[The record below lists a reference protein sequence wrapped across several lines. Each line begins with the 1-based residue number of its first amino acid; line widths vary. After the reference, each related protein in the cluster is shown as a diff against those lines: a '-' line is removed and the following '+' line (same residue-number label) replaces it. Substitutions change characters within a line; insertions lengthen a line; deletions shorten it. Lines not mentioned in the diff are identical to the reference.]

1 MKISYK
7 QLLLVSILIPA
18 CLAMGSDECELDNR
32 NWKSTIF
39 YGPCAK
45 NIDETVHCPV
55 TCQDIEQ
62 GLASGPARKARTLPN
77 PFPASMDVT
86 VSFVCPHEKTV
97 SGPYT
102 VYLEEEPDLS
112 APGAA
117 EIDGTRVSEGRINS
131 PRMLA
136 AAPKSLSAVQ
146 QVFIPRGSP
155 VFTLSIGNNASG
167 ICAGKIQLLP
177 QKVFGTVSLDASLLD
192 LKLSANAGVDIIPR
206 DEDGAF
212 GSRPWQVCAKDC
224 YIEIDDSNASAL
236 ALRFYHSE
244 MREEDYTED
253 GYYQLREGVLPYVTY
268 CVTRPATNGQDSV
281 LRIVESREG
290 LDDRTYEFSYRAQTD
305 GNVRCGLTQGNGAR
319 MLMVSAK
326 PVGRSTATE
335 ERYEIEEKVTDAS
348 GTFKTVR
355 KSMLALGGVDLLT
368 EQTVS
373 DGNSTRRTVYEYV
386 TDPSANGYQNVSRE
400 TSESG
405 LVKEYRYDEW
415 GRVLWQRTAVPGLPD
430 HVNTYSYAPLGV
442 QPECLRLWN
451 HLEDDG
457 ETEFFTAR
465 VETESVGGEVVSKT
479 LRFLATDHMQHRIVE
494 EVKLADPTVT
504 DLVAAWS
511 AEGNVRHYID
521 YMPKNENKPCS
532 EKKSLEVHQDGTV
545 DVYSYSAGVYT
556 PGPDGATG
564 VFVDSGC
571 GEGDWFRTVVTHYP
585 VQPTMDFSESNTV
598 RFVQLPYQS
607 TREVTIEMRSKKETV
622 LSEQYVC
629 TGVAPENFAR
639 ISWTSTS
646 RDALGQA
653 TLVVNSDG
661 TRTENSYVADRLV
674 SSTDEEGLATTY
686 TYDALGRVVAETK
699 SGGGVRPDT
708 VTTMTYDS
716 ENRIL
721 SRTIAAGD
729 LSETTTYAFDA
740 LGRRTT
746 STAADG
752 VVTRYLYSTDPT
764 LGLETSTTIR
774 AFGTDCAVT
783 NTIISYADGRTKETL
798 LNGVVKTA
806 YAYGPNWTKTYEGPA
821 GLNSPR
827 WSCSYDDALGRTIC
841 ETRPGFRGALLITSN
856 EYNTANQLVATRT
869 YSQPSQPSQPS
880 PLSPL
885 TSTYFCYNNCG
896 ERCLTV
902 SDMNLN
908 NQIDW
913 NDTDRI
919 VSNDTRYVSLNGDW
933 WRESSS
939 WQTRQGGSSE
949 LTLMGRSR
957 TRLTGLGG
965 NTVPSAS
972 SPTGAGAGLLTSETC
987 SLDPLN
993 NETISCTYLDRSSH
1007 TTTQTTLSPDST
1019 LPAEVVVQSG
1029 LTVSSRSATGV
1040 TTTYAYDALGRQIS
1054 QTDGRGNTSHLVYD
1068 AQDRV
1073 AKTIDALGHETTY
1086 AYDTLG
1092 RQVVVTDP
1100 LGHTV
1105 TTTYD
1110 AEGRVLAQRGATYPV
1125 DYAYDAYGNK
1135 VSMTTYRDEA
1145 LASGDTT
1152 RWLYDEPSGCMT
1164 NKVYADGKGPSYSY
1178 TPDGR
1183 LARRVWARGIATD
1196 YTYDN
1201 AGNLTRT
1208 EYDDNGVTP
1217 TITMSYDRV
1226 GNLVNATTAG
1236 VVTNLYAYD
1245 LQGHCTNEWQNDFNL
1260 TRYYDT
1266 LGRST
1271 SYAINGIRQTT
1282 IAYDSFG
1289 RISTMAVPTAAEESD
1304 QHHCSPLPLLSTFQ
1318 WSYLQGSDLKSSLTY
1333 PNGLTASWTYDANNQ
1348 LLQVRNATPTN
1359 IISQFDYAY
1368 DAAGRRTAIAKS
1380 GTAFGDLSGSVDRY
1394 GYNQRSEVTSSRRT
1408 KNGQPVQGF
1417 SEDFAYDPIGNRKTS
1432 STYNEK
1438 GEAQTSTYQANNL
1451 NQYTSRTTPGYA
1463 AVRGEADPDATV
1475 TVNENPTF
1483 RLGEYYF
1490 GSDTFD
1496 NSTAGGLANLETYAV
1511 LASPTNGPDEISAVT
1526 SQVYLA
1532 QSPETF
1538 AYDDDGNQTLIT
1550 TKTGRW
1556 HVTYNGENR
1565 PVRWVRESDNTTIAM
1580 SYDHMGR
1587 RREKNAQRFFYD
1599 GYLQVVDNG
1608 GNFYTWDCT
1617 ERVATRPLAWSQV
1630 DSVAYYTHD
1639 GNKNVSE
1646 VIVSNNSIVAHYE
1659 YAPFGA
1665 VILKRGE
1672 SATVN
1677 PWGFSSEFAD
1687 AKLGCVYYNYRE
1699 YEPVEGRWLSRDSIQ
1714 SHDIVSFVFC
1724 HNRIIRPDRLGLTD
1738 DVIVEGLGAAWAG
1751 WELTLGDKTAVRLSG
1766 EHFYV
1771 TGQPPKGS
1779 WVPKS
1784 GSTSPLI
1791 IYKADNPKK
1800 IFRLDYHPL
1809 DDTAGMPV
1817 WHYNKTRGFARIRE
1831 LSVANHAT
1839 IRSAAYTGR
1848 LLTVFRYGGRA
1859 MFVAGGATSAF
1870 QIYKA
1875 SNRVREASVQVSG
1888 WAGGIVG
1895 AKIGSGI
1902 GGRLGV
1908 ALTVIAG
1915 NIGPQAVVPEEVV
1928 TVPASFVIG
1937 SGIGGIAGGVIG
1949 SISGVTVAEKVYDW
1963 AFTPGEC
1970 DQYVICGEE

>member
-1 MKISYK
+1 MI
-7 QLLLVSILIPA
+7 
-18 CLAMGSDECELDNR
+18 
-32 NWKSTIF
+32 
-39 YGPCAK
+39 
-45 NIDETVHCPV
+45 
-55 TCQDIEQ
+55 
-62 GLASGPARKARTLPN
+62 
-77 PFPASMDVT
+77 
-86 VSFVCPHEKTV
+86 
-97 SGPYT
+97 
-102 VYLEEEPDLS
+102 
-112 APGAA
+112 
-117 EIDGTRVSEGRINS
+117 
-131 PRMLA
+131 
-136 AAPKSLSAVQ
+136 
-146 QVFIPRGSP
+146 
-155 VFTLSIGNNASG
+155 
-167 ICAGKIQLLP
+167 
-177 QKVFGTVSLDASLLD
+177 
-192 LKLSANAGVDIIPR
+192 
-206 DEDGAF
+206 
-212 GSRPWQVCAKDC
+212 
-224 YIEIDDSNASAL
+224 
-236 ALRFYHSE
+236 
-244 MREEDYTED
+244 
-253 GYYQLREGVLPYVTY
+253 
-268 CVTRPATNGQDSV
+268 
-281 LRIVESREG
+281 
-290 LDDRTYEFSYRAQTD
+290 
-305 GNVRCGLTQGNGAR
+305 
-319 MLMVSAK
+319 
-326 PVGRSTATE
+326 
-335 ERYEIEEKVTDAS
+335 
-348 GTFKTVR
+348 
-355 KSMLALGGVDLLT
+355 
-368 EQTVS
+368 
-373 DGNSTRRTVYEYV
+373 
-386 TDPSANGYQNVSRE
+386 
-400 TSESG
+400 
-405 LVKEYRYDEW
+405 
-415 GRVLWQRTAVPGLPD
+415 
-430 HVNTYSYAPLGV
+430 
-442 QPECLRLWN
+442 
-451 HLEDDG
+451 
-457 ETEFFTAR
+457 
-465 VETESVGGEVVSKT
+465 
-479 LRFLATDHMQHRIVE
+479 
-494 EVKLADPTVT
+494 
-504 DLVAAWS
+504 
-511 AEGNVRHYID
+511 
-521 YMPKNENKPCS
+521 
-532 EKKSLEVHQDGTV
+532 
-545 DVYSYSAGVYT
+545 
-556 PGPDGATG
+556 
-564 VFVDSGC
+564 
-571 GEGDWFRTVVTHYP
+571 
-585 VQPTMDFSESNTV
+585 
-598 RFVQLPYQS
+598 
-607 TREVTIEMRSKKETV
+607 
-622 LSEQYVC
+622 
-629 TGVAPENFAR
+629 
-639 ISWTSTS
+639 
-646 RDALGQA
+646 
-653 TLVVNSDG
+653 
-661 TRTENSYVADRLV
+661 
-674 SSTDEEGLATTY
+674 
-686 TYDALGRVVAETK
+686 
-699 SGGGVRPDT
+699 
-708 VTTMTYDS
+708 
-716 ENRIL
+716 
-721 SRTIAAGD
+721 
-729 LSETTTYAFDA
+729 
-740 LGRRTT
+740 
-746 STAADG
+746 
-752 VVTRYLYSTDPT
+752 
-764 LGLETSTTIR
+764 
-774 AFGTDCAVT
+774 
-783 NTIISYADGRTKETL
+783 
-798 LNGVVKTA
+798 
-806 YAYGPNWTKTYEGPA
+806 EGPA
-821 GLNSPR
+821 GLASPR
-827 WSCSYDDALGRTIC
+827 WSCLYEDALGRTIC
-841 ETRPGFRGALLITSN
+841 ETRPGFRGSLLITSN
-856 EYNTANQLVATRT
+856 EYNTANQLVATRSYAVPVT
-869 YSQPSQPSQPS
+869 SSPS
-880 PLSPL
+880 PLTFSL
-885 TSTYFCYNNCG
+885 ICYNSLG
-896 ERCLTV
+896 ERNLIV

-908 NQIDW
+908 DQIDW

-933 WRESSS
+933 WRESST
-939 WQTRQGGSSE
+939 WQTRQNGSSE

-972 SPTGAGAGLLTSETC
+972 SPTGAGAGLLTSETH
-987 SLDPLN
+987 SLDALN
-993 NETISCTYLDRSSH
+993 NETVSCSYLDRATH
-1007 TTTQTTLSPDST
+1007 TTTRTATTPASP

-1029 LTVSSRSATGV
+1029 LTVSSRSPTGV

-1054 QTDGRGNTSHLVYD
+1054 QADGRGNMSQIVYD
-1068 AQDRV
+1068 AQGRV
-1073 AKTIDALGHETTY
+1073 AKTIDALGHETAY
-1086 AYDTLG
+1086 AYDALG
-1092 RQVVVTDP
+1092 RQTAVTDP
-1100 LGHTV
+1100 LGHTI

-1110 AEGRVLAQRGATYPV
+1110 SEGHILSQRGATYPV
-1125 DYAYDAYGNK
+1125 DYAYDVYGNK
-1135 VSMTTYRDEA
+1135 VAMTTYRDEE
-1145 LASGDTT
+1145 LVDGDTT

-1164 NKVYADGKGPSYSY
+1164 NKLYADGKGPSYSY
-1178 TPDGR
+1178 TPDGK
-1183 LARRVWARGIATD
+1183 LARRTWARGIATD

-1201 AGNLTRT
+1201 AGKLTRT

-1217 TITMSYDRV
+1217 TITMAYDRV
-1226 GNLVNATTAG
+1226 GNLTEATTVG

-1245 LQGHCTNEWQNDFNL
+1245 T
-1260 TRYYDT
+1260 Y
-1266 LGRST
+1266 
-1271 SYAINGIRQTT
+1271 
-1282 IAYDSFG
+1282 G
-1289 RISTMAVPTAAEESD
+1289 RIGSMSLGLADVSSAQNANGEFTWTY
-1304 QHHCSPLPLLSTFQ
+1304 LP
-1318 WSYLQGSDLKSSLTY
+1318 GSDLKASLQY
-1333 PNGLTASWTYDANNQ
+1333 PNGLTASWQYDANNQ

-1368 DAAGRRTAIAKS
+1368 DAAGRRVSIAKS
-1380 GTAFGDLSGSVDRY
+1380 GSAFDDLAGSVDRY

-1417 SEDFAYDPIGNRKTS
+1417 SEDFDYDPIGNRRS
-1432 STYNEK
+1432 SATYNEK

-1463 AVRGEADPDATV
+1463 AVRGEAAPEATV

-1483 RLGEYYF
+1483 RLGSYYF
-1490 GSDTFD
+1490 GSDLFD
-1496 NSTAGGLANLETYAV
+1496 NTTAGGLANLETYAM
-1511 LASPTNGPDEISAVT
+1511 LAQTAANGDESEDLVSATTN
-1526 SQVYLA
+1526 QVYLA

-1550 TKTGRW
+1550 TKTGLWR
-1556 HVTYNGENR
+1556 VTYNGENR
-1565 PVRWVRESDNTTIAM
+1565 PVRWVRESDNTTIVM

-1639 GNKNVSE
+1639 GYKNVSE

-1875 SNRVREASVQVSG
+1875 SNRVREVSVQVSG